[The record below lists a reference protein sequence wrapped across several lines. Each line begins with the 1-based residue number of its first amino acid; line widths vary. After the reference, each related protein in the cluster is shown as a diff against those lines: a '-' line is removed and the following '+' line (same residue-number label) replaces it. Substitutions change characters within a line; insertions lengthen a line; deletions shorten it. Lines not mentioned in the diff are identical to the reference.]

1 MGFFVKTLFSNFQIS
16 WLRNFISSI
25 GLGHPRFILTDA
37 NMIIQIM
44 ILVSFNYLKKGK
56 LTQHGIL
63 MGLAVI
69 LHFLTFVSVMG
80 PIFNQNFEFFST
92 ETSFLLVQTTWLHA
106 IPGAIAL
113 LLAIFLVGK
122 WLIHA
127 SVTASCYKR
136 RRIMDVTLIFWLTSL
151 MFGIVTY
158 VLIYL

>member
-1 MGFFVKTLFSNFQIS
+1 L
-16 WLRNFISSI
+16 SI
-25 GLGHPRFILTDA
+25 GLGHPRFIQTDA

-44 ILVSFNYLKKGK
+44 TMIIILVSFYYMKKGK
-56 LTQHGIL
+56 LKQHGIL

-80 PIFNQNFEFFST
+80 LIFNQNFEFFST

-122 WLIHA
+122 WVIHA

-136 RRIMDVTLIFWLTSL
+136 RRIMDVTLIFWLISL
-151 MFGIVTY
+151 IFGIVTY

>member
-1 MGFFVKTLFSNFQIS
+1 M
-16 WLRNFISSI
+16 RNVILSI
-25 GLGHPRFILTDA
+25 GLGHPRFIQTDA
-37 NMIIQIM
+37 NLIIQILTMIM
-44 ILVSFNYLKKGK
+44 ILVSFYYMKKAK
-56 LTQHGIL
+56 LMQHWIL

-122 WLIHA
+122 WVIHA

-136 RRIMDVTLIFWLTSL
+136 RRIMDVTLIFWLISL
-151 MFGIVTY
+151 IFGIVMY

>member
-1 MGFFVKTLFSNFQIS
+1 M
-16 WLRNFISSI
+16 SI
-25 GLGHPRFILTDA
+25 GLRHPRFIQTDA
-37 NMIIQIM
+37 NLIIQIMTMLM
-44 ILVSFNYLKKGK
+44 ILVSFYFMKKGK
-56 LTQHGIL
+56 LKQHGIL